1 MLWWIFIFVFIF
13 FVGALFY
20 KQAIREF
27 RINQINWSQI
37 DQLQELWEERAPIVV
52 KDSPVPP
59 VWTFQDVG
67 IRPVYNIEI
76 PSSQQ
81 SVQTWVGAAEADA
94 IVPWQEQTA
103 AKLAEIAALRPWLE
117 NVWMSKCNKG
127 IRQFVA
133 PAFPYTPYLWA
144 GARGLHQVRSQWSLI
159 FPTEGSIIV
168 TLITTGQDDYL
179 PSPWEGTFPSLYSL
193 SDTPYV
199 SSIQFMDVILR
210 PGHALWVPAHWK
222 VAWEP
227 TEEMQAIGVPF
238 VCTLD
243 IHTPWSW
250 LATQAWIRA
259 TAPSPP
265 RQKRRKRRQMAAATP
280 KEEQHNSK

>member
-1 MLWWIFIFVFIF
+1 MLWWIFLFVFIF
-13 FVGALFY
+13 FIGAIFY
-20 KQAIREF
+20 KQSIQEF
-27 RINQINWSQI
+27 RINQIEWGQI
-37 DQLQELWEERAPIVV
+37 GQIHELWEERAPIVV
-52 KDSPVPP
+52 KGVPVPP

-76 PSSQQ
+76 PKSQTKQ
-81 SVQTWVGAAEADA
+81 TVQTWVGAAEPDA
-94 IVPWQEQTA
+94 IVPWGTDTA
-103 AKLAEIAALRPWLE
+103 ARLAEIASFKPWLQAIW
-117 NVWMSKCNKG
+117 VSKYNRG
-127 IRQFVA
+127 LRA
-133 PAFPYTPYLWA
+133 ALSPLFPTVPYLWA

-159 FPTEGSIIV
+159 FPTEGSIVV
-168 TLITTGQDDYL
+168 TLITSGQDDFL
-179 PSPWEGTFPSLYSL
+179 PKPWEGTFPSIYSL

-199 SSIQFMDVILR
+199 SSIQYMDVILR

-227 TEEMQAIGVPF
+227 TDDTLKVGVPF

-259 TAPSPP
+259 TAPPP
-265 RQKRRKRRQMAAATP
+265 PQRPKRRRKATTA
-280 KEEQHNSK
+280 KDK